1 MLHCFAVFT
10 GNCEGDWKDVNKN
23 LQKAL
28 NNNHNRQFEVSAL
41 YTNTFLI

>member
-28 NNNHNRQFEVSAL
+28 NNNQQPTSLRSLHCTQIHS
-41 YTNTFLI
+41 